1 MLIDMVRTGPT
12 NPVTKEIAQELISRG
27 YKENSKYMI
36 EVARLI
42 QLPTRK
48 RVEVNLN
55 RLQRV
60 CKENDT
66 IVVPG
71 KVLSYGI
78 LTKPLTVS
86 ALSFSKEAERKIL
99 EAGGKVLS
107 LQELISKKQKG
118 IRLIK

>member
-27 YKENSKYMI
+27 YKENSKFMI

-48 RVEVNLN
+48 RIEVNLN

-107 LQELISKKQKG
+107 LHELISGNPKG